1 MSMTDMPAMQLNLT
15 DSESSALRK
24 ILECYLSD
32 LRMEVADTE
41 DAEFRERLKQE
52 EAVIGKILGALKR

>member
-52 EAVIGKILGALKR
+52 EAVIGQILGALKR